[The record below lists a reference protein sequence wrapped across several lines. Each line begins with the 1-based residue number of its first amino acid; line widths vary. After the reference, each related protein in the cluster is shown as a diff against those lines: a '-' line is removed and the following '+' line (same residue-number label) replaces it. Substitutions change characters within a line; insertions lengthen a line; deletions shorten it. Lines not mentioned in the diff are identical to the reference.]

1 MNKIKFIYM
10 AIPFFFI
17 GLFSIVLYIF
27 MELQPRIRMTPIGR
41 IIILGFFCIFTY
53 FGSLLLCKAEKGKK
67 EKIMKCTFAVYF
79 ILYLGLLLNF
89 TIFDPM
95 FARSGTGN
103 TVFSDPGL
111 FKNYMSNSFNIIP
124 FSTISMYLRSYFNHE
139 MNFSVIITNIFGNLI
154 ALTPMAL
161 FLPIMIKKCNKAA
174 IFALI
179 TAIAVIVIEL
189 LQLFFVTGSC
199 DIDDLILNVSGAVI
213 AYALLHIKSINKLI
227 QKITIVEF

>member
-1 MNKIKFIYM
+1 MNKTKFLYM
-10 AIPFFFI
+10 AIPFFLI

-27 MELQPRIRMTPIGR
+27 MEFQPRIRITPIGR
-41 IIILGFFCIFTY
+41 IIILGIFCLFTY
-53 FGSLLLCKAEKGKK
+53 LVSFLLCKAEKDKK
-67 EKIMKCTFAVYF
+67 ENIMKCTFAVYF

-89 TIFDPM
+89 TLFDPM

-103 TVFSDPGL
+103 TVFSDSNL
-111 FKNYMSNSFNIIP
+111 FKNYMLNSFNIIP
-124 FSTISMYLRSYFNHE
+124 FSTISMYLNSYSSHE

-161 FLPIMIKKCNKAA
+161 FLPMLIKKCNKTV
-174 IFALI
+174 IFTLI
-179 TAIAVIVIEL
+179 TTIAVIAIEL
-189 LQLFFVTGSC
+189 LQLIFVSGSC
-199 DIDDLILNVSGAVI
+199 DIDDLILNVLGAVI